1 MTFLAL
7 PVRFLAS
14 GSESSSTDFVDFHTP
29 LWEWAALLG
38 FITVLLM
45 VDLLIVHR
53 KAHVAS
59 TKEAAIESAVWISI
73 GLAFGLFFFAMHGAA
88 AAGEYYAG
96 FLIEKS
102 LSVDNVFV
110 WALIFSYFVVPR
122 QYQHRVLFWGIFG
135 ALVLRAIFIFA
146 GVALIKKFS
155 WIIFIFGAFL
165 LFTAIRLIAHK
176 DSEVHPERNPVL
188 KLVQRVVPSTSDY
201 AGQRLFTRVDGRRLA
216 TPLFAVLVLIETT
229 DVIFAVDSIP
239 AILAVSHQPFVV
251 FSSNAFAILGLRAL
265 YFLLAGLHERFT
277 YLQQGLAIILAF
289 VGIKMIVSHWYH
301 IPTGLSL
308 GFIALVLTLSVVIS
322 LLTERVPEG
331 DPPVQEH

>member
-1 MTFLAL
+1 MLLAL
-7 PVRFLAS
+7 PARFLAS

-122 QYQHRVLFWGIFG
+122 QYQHRVLFW
-135 ALVLRAIFIFA
+135 
-146 GVALIKKFS
+146 
-155 WIIFIFGAFL
+155 
-165 LFTAIRLIAHK
+165 
-176 DSEVHPERNPVL
+176 
-188 KLVQRVVPSTSDY
+188 
-201 AGQRLFTRVDGRRLA
+201 
-216 TPLFAVLVLIETT
+216 
-229 DVIFAVDSIP
+229 
-239 AILAVSHQPFVV
+239 
-251 FSSNAFAILGLRAL
+251 
-265 YFLLAGLHERFT
+265 
-277 YLQQGLAIILAF
+277 
-289 VGIKMIVSHWYH
+289 
-301 IPTGLSL
+301 
-308 GFIALVLTLSVVIS
+308 
-322 LLTERVPEG
+322 
-331 DPPVQEH
+331 

>member
-1 MTFLAL
+1 MLLAL
-7 PVRFLAS
+7 PARFLAS

-29 LWEWAALLG
+29 LWEWAALLA

-59 TKEAAIESAVWISI
+59 TKEAALESAVWISI

-122 QYQHRVLFWGIFG
+122 STSTGCSSGESSAPSCSERSSSS
-135 ALVLRAIFIFA
+135 RAS
-146 GVALIKKFS
+146 LIKKFS

-188 KLVQRVVPSTSDY
+188 KLVQRGAVDV
-201 AGQRLFTRVDGRRLA
+201 RLRRSAPVHAADGRRLA

-251 FSSNAFAILGLRAL
+251 FSSNASRSSGSARSTSSSRACTS
-265 YFLLAGLHERFT
+265 G
-277 YLQQGLAIILAF
+277 
-289 VGIKMIVSHWYH
+289 S
-301 IPTGLSL
+301 PTCSR
-308 GFIALVLTLSVVIS
+308 ASRS
-322 LLTERVPEG
+322 SWRSSASR
-331 DPPVQEH
+331 